1 MKAND
6 ELKNQVKGALASIDG
21 LAQYLSEI
29 HTLASD
35 GIVTLTGRI
44 DTAERKNNITD
55 VVVKLP
61 GVKEVINALNIAPVD
76 KHRFGVD
83 IDWLEGDLNLK

>member
-6 ELKNQVKGALASIDG
+6 ELKNRVKGALVNIDG

-29 HTLASD
+29 HTLVSD
-35 GIVTLTGRI
+35 GVVTLNGQV

-55 VVVKLP
+55 VVVKLQ
-61 GVKEVINALNIAPVD
+61 GVKEVINALKIAPVD
-76 KHRFGVD
+76 KHRVGVD
-83 IDWLEGDLNLK
+83 INWVEGDVNLK

>member
-6 ELKNQVKGALASIDG
+6 ELKNRVKGALAGIDG

-29 HTLASD
+29 HTLVSD
-35 GIVTLTGRI
+35 GVVTLSGRV
-44 DTAERKNNITD
+44 DTVERKNYITD
-55 VVVKLP
+55 VVVKLQ
-61 GVKEVINALNIAPVD
+61 GVKKVINALNVAPVD

-83 IDWLEGDLNLK
+83 IDWTEGDLNLR